1 MSKYPAE
8 RAQQLAKIVYR
19 EGARGDAIA
28 HFKRLLTR
36 LGYHPRPVPQP
47 DAADDKSDLYDA
59 DLTRAVR
66 IFQAYFNL
74 PVTGDIDVRT
84 LKLLR
89 QPRCGLPD
97 IPEGVDLKALSDALG
112 NSGDEEQDPFTFRFN
127 SGAWESYDLRYQV
140 YNGSPD
146 LATEVECIDAAF
158 QVWAGVSPLS
168 FTRVDSEPDIRLGF
182 ESGDH
187 GDGSPFDGPGN
198 IVAHGFYPRTGLVHF
213 DEAENWRDWRFGSAG
228 GQDLWNVAIH
238 EIGHALGL
246 GHSREDNAVMF
257 PFVQNGQH
265 TLAEEDIRGI
275 LSLYPFRTGAGARAS
290 VVNLWAFAGGTGSAL
305 VDFGR
310 RRRFLAF
317 GQATFVDSLT
327 DYDRDNACALD
338 VFRVDGELV
347 GNAGFGGDHLGTNG
361 APSNLF
367 QGAFIGVG
375 RTVQFRL
382 STFHSSDLEA
392 YGVGCV
398 LALD

>member
-1 MSKYPAE
+1 M
-8 RAQQLAKIVYR
+8 
-19 EGARGDAIA
+19 
-28 HFKRLLTR
+28 
-36 LGYHPRPVPQP
+36 
-47 DAADDKSDLYDA
+47 
-59 DLTRAVR
+59 
-66 IFQAYFNL
+66 
-74 PVTGDIDVRT
+74 TGNIDVRT

-89 QPRCGLPD
+89 QPRCGVRD

-127 SGAWESYDLRYQV
+127 SGPWESYDQRYQV

-187 GDGSPFDGPGN
+187 DDGSPFDGPGN

-228 GQDLWNVAIH
+228 GQDLFNVAIH

-275 LSLYPFRTGAGARAS
+275 LSLYPFR
-290 VVNLWAFAGGTGSAL
+290 L
-305 VDFGR
+305 
-310 RRRFLAF
+310 
-317 GQATFVDSLT
+317 
-327 DYDRDNACALD
+327 
-338 VFRVDGELV
+338 
-347 GNAGFGGDHLGTNG
+347 
-361 APSNLF
+361 
-367 QGAFIGVG
+367 
-375 RTVQFRL
+375 RTMHV
-382 STFHSSDLEA
+382 SDLDS

-398 LALD
+398 VTLD

>member
-8 RAQQLAKIVYR
+8 RAQQLAKIVHR
-19 EGARGDAIA
+19 EGARGAGVA
-28 HFKRLLTR
+28 QVKQLLTR
-36 LGYHPRPVPQP
+36 LGYHP
-47 DAADDKSDLYDA
+47 AGGKTNLYSADLYDA
-59 DLTRAVR
+59 DMTRAVR
-66 IFQAYFNL
+66 LFQAYFHL
-74 PVTGDIDVRT
+74 PVTGNLDVQT

-89 QPRCGLPD
+89 QPRCGVRD
-97 IPEGVDLKALSDALG
+97 IPEGVDLKALDESLG
-112 NSGDEEQDPFTFRFN
+112 NAGSEADDPFTFRFN
-127 SGAWESYDLRYQV
+127 SGPWESYDLRYQV

-146 LATEVECIDAAF
+146 LTTEVECIDAAF
-158 QVWAGVSPLS
+158 QVWAAASPLH
-168 FTRVDSEPDIRLGF
+168 FTRVNTAEGADIRLGF

-187 GDGSPFDGPGN
+187 GDGSPFDGPGH
-198 IVAHGFYPRTGLVHF
+198 ILAHGFYPRNGRVHF
-213 DEAENWRDWRFGSAG
+213 DEAETWRDWRFGDAG
-228 GQDLWNVAIH
+228 GEDLFHVAIH

-246 GHSREDNAVMF
+246 GHSRLDSTIMY
-257 PFVQNGQH
+257 PFAHNGRH
-265 TLAEEDIRGI
+265 ALAEEDIRGI
-275 LSLYPFRTGAGARAS
+275 LSLYPFRAGASARAT

-317 GQATFVDSLT
+317 GQTTFVDALS

-347 GNAGFGGDHLGTNG
+347 GNVGYGGDHLGTNG

-367 QGAFIGVG
+367 PGAYIGVG

-382 STFHSSDLEA
+382 STFHSSDLSA
-392 YGVGCV
+392 YGSGCV

>member
-1 MSKYPAE
+1 MCKHPAE
-8 RAQQLAKIVYR
+8 RAQKLAKIVHR
-19 EGARGDAIA
+19 EGARGEGVAQI
-28 HFKRLLTR
+28 KQLLTR
-36 LGYHPRPVPQP
+36 LGYHP
-47 DAADDKSDLYDA
+47 AADRTDRYGA
-59 DLTRAVR
+59 EMTRAVR
-66 IFQAYFNL
+66 IFQAYFHL
-74 PVTGDIDVRT
+74 PITGNIDVQT
-84 LKLLR
+84 LRLLR
-89 QPRCGLPD
+89 SPRCGVRD
-97 IPEGVDLKALSDALG
+97 IPEGVDLEALSASLG
-112 NSGDEEQDPFTFRFN
+112 DSGSEADDPFTFRFN
-127 SGAWESYDLRYQV
+127 SGPWETYDLRYQV

-146 LATEVECIDAAF
+146 LSTEVECCDAAF
-158 QVWAGVSPLS
+158 QVWEGVSPLR
-168 FTRVDSEPDIRLGF
+168 FTRVNTAEEAHIRLGF
-182 ESGDH
+182 ESGHH
-187 GDGSPFDGPGN
+187 GDGSSFDGAGH
-198 IVAHGFYPRTGLVHF
+198 ILAHGFFPRNGRIHF
-213 DEAENWRDWRFGSAG
+213 DEAENWRDWRFGNG
-228 GQDLWNVAIH
+228 GGNDLWHVAIH

-246 GHSREDNAVMF
+246 GHSRLESTIMY
-257 PFVQNGQH
+257 PFANNGRH

-275 LSLYPFRTGAGARAS
+275 LSLYPFRVGAGARAT

-317 GQATFVDSLT
+317 GHATFVDSLT

-347 GNAGFGGDHLGTNG
+347 GNVAFGGDHLGTNG

-367 QGAFIGVG
+367 PGAYVGVG